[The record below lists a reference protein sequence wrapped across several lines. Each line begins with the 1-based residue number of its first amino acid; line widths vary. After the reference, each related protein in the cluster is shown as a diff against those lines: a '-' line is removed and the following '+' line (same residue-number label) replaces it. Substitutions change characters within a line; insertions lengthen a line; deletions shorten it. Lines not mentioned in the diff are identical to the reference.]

1 MSDQINIAL
10 CRHIKTNGRRCQS
23 PAIKG
28 KALCFHHRNIH
39 RTHRRPQSAES
50 LMSTW
55 KEDTLKGYRT
65 ADIDPLAVARAY
77 PKQNEFHFPAL
88 EDAESVQLATS
99 MLFQAIA
106 TGQIHFLR
114 AKLLLATLKV
124 ATLNMRAVTT
134 AARFTPDPGPIP
146 TEVVR
151 TTSGHILAA
160 PEDRETPSC
169 TAEAAPP
176 STPDQ
181 NENAPRADEAP
192 HIPAAEPAT
201 SQPSAALPATSTA
214 TTVNPST
221 PDETTDSWDPPYDP
235 LPEDPESP
243 DWLQSVA

>member
-28 KALCFHHRNIH
+28 TPLCFHHRNIH

-55 KEDTLKGYRT
+55 KEDTLKGYRV

-134 AARFTPDPGPIP
+134 AARYTPDPGPIP

-160 PEDRETPSC
+160 PADRDNPC
-169 TAEAAPP
+169 PTAEAAPP
-176 STPDQ
+176 STP
-181 NENAPRADEAP
+181 ADEP
-192 HIPAAEPAT
+192 
-201 SQPSAALPATSTA
+201 SPSAPACEPVTQPVTALPVASASCTA
-214 TTVNPST
+214 APST
-221 PDETTDSWDPPYDP
+221 PDESTDSWDPPYDP
-235 LPEDPESP
+235 LPEAPESP
-243 DWLQSVA
+243 DWLQSIA

>member
-1 MSDQINIAL
+1 MSEQINIAL
-10 CRHIKTNGRRCQS
+10 CRHVKTNGHRCQS
-23 PAIKG
+23 PAIRG

-55 KEDTLKGYRT
+55 KEDTLKGYRA

-77 PKQNEFHFPAL
+77 PTQNEFHFPAL

-114 AKLLLATLKV
+114 AKMLLNTLKV

-146 TEVVR
+146 TCVVR
-151 TTSGHILAA
+151 TPSGHILAA
-160 PEDRETPSC
+160 PDVQHAPCSTEED
-169 TAEAAPP
+169 A
-176 STPDQ
+176 
-181 NENAPRADEAP
+181 
-192 HIPAAEPAT
+192 
-201 SQPSAALPATSTA
+201 ATSTPADEPPVTPPEPALPENSAGA
-214 TTVNPST
+214 TGNLPT
-221 PDETTDSWDPPYDP
+221 PDERAAPWDPPYD
-235 LPEDPESP
+235 LAPENTQSE
-243 DWLQSVA
+243 DWAQSVA

>member
-1 MSDQINIAL
+1 MSDKVIIAL
-10 CRHIKTNGRRCQS
+10 CRQIKTNGHRCQS

-28 KALCFHHRNIH
+28 TKLCFHHRNIH
-39 RTHRRPQSAES
+39 RTHRKPQTAES

-65 ADIDPLAVARAY
+65 AEIDPLAVARAY

-114 AKLLLATLKV
+114 AKMLLNTLKV

-134 AARFTPDPGPIP
+134 AARFMPDPGPIP
-146 TEVVR
+146 TQVVR

-160 PEDRETPSC
+160 PSEDAPGEDKDTCAFTEVEAEPIVAAHSPDITESIAAEQPSSVLS
-169 TAEAAPP
+169 
-176 STPDQ
+176 STPPD
-181 NENAPRADEAP
+181 AADPVAIHATQVGAAKASSSNQP
-192 HIPAAEPAT
+192 PAARYRIPARR
-201 SQPSAALPATSTA
+201 
-214 TTVNPST
+214 NRRR
-221 PDETTDSWDPPYDP
+221 
-235 LPEDPESP
+235 
-243 DWLQSVA
+243 